1 MANLH
6 FLQMMSNNR
15 YLACNK
21 YPKMTK
27 AKDIQKAFLARVKS
41 VVPSNVSFVD
51 ELAEL
56 LNTSND
62 SAYRRLRAETLLS
75 IDEIALICAHFK
87 VPFETQTQTN
97 SNNVSFNYFKLD
109 GQEENFKHWLVTM
122 CDNVK
127 RISET
132 PESSILYAAD
142 DIPIWHHFF
151 DDELTAFKIFYW
163 LKNIVNVEVYNGK
176 KYNSALVNSD
186 LIEVAKKLLQ
196 HYNQCQSTEI
206 WSEDTINSSVKQIEY
221 FWESGYFETKDQA
234 LKICDCLTACIQNL
248 ERKAETESKEA
259 NGSKNFRLFQS
270 EIMIGNNSIIVDLN
284 GNKLA
289 FLSNNTFN
297 MMSTTTPEFVEEN
310 DRWVNNLLR
319 KSIQISAVSEKQRNR
334 FFRGMYDKLEQLK
347 SRIQ

>member
-1 MANLH
+1 
-6 FLQMMSNNR
+6 
-15 YLACNK
+15 
-21 YPKMTK
+21 MTK

-75 IDEIALICAHFK
+75 IDEIAMICAHFK
-87 VPFETQTQTN
+87 VPFETETQTN
-97 SNNVSFNYFKLD
+97 SSNVNFNYFKLD
-109 GQEENFKHWLVTM
+109 GKEDNFKHWLVTM

-176 KYNSALVNSD
+176 KYHASLVDVNLVNA
-186 LIEVAKKLLQ
+186 AKGLLKY
-196 HYNQCQSTEI
+196 YNHCQSTEI
-206 WSEDTINSSVKQIEY
+206 WSEDTINSSIKQIEY
-221 FWESGYFETKDQA
+221 FWESGYFETKEQA
-234 LKICDCLTACIQNL
+234 LKICDCLTACIKNL
-248 ERKAETESKEA
+248 ESKAESESKEG
-259 NGSKNFRLFQS
+259 NGIKNFRLFQS

-297 MMSTTTPEFVEEN
+297 MMSTTTPDFVEEN
-310 DRWVNNLLR
+310 ERWVNNLLR

-334 FFRGMYDKLEQLK
+334 FFKGMYDKLEQLK